1 MADFFDA
8 IADEFN
14 SRFKRKNTAHDNEFV
29 GFNGRGKV
37 ISRHA
42 LTPDRGII
50 ASQGRTTHSRDMLQ
64 IDDHFVPLPIHCQW
78 CEWASQQFSDKH

>member
-50 ASQGRTTHSRDMLQ
+50 ASSLRSLRHEALEGFRGVQSVQDGNGKR
-64 IDDHFVPLPIHCQW
+64 
-78 CEWASQQFSDKH
+78 